1 MGDSRL
7 SANPPVDE
15 AHHRDSA
22 AGFKSFVT
30 EVVCWA
36 SGGPQQY
43 SARSMQESHQV
54 FRITEAEWDAILD
67 DLQHTLDNPRPDRLC
82 W

>member
-7 SANPPVDE
+7 YANLPVDE
-15 AHHRDSA
+15 AHHRGSA
-22 AGFKSFVT
+22 AGFKSLVT

-36 SGGPQQY
+36 SGGPQQC
-43 SARSMQESHQV
+43 SAGAMQESHQV
-54 FRITEAEWDAILD
+54 FRITEAEWDAILG
-67 DLQHTLDNPRPDRLC
+67 DLQHALDNPRHDRLC